1 MKPGDIVRVPGLP
14 GPHMV
19 ALFIEP
25 KGAGLYEDTVVA
37 RWWDAQN
44 APHEQAWPAAL
55 LELVPVEGEAKEPVF
70 DQNPMANALAHKAF
84 EEKVRQKVIADMTA
98 AEDAI
103 RFAHTEGIVDG

>member
-1 MKPGDIVRVPGLP
+1 MKPGDVVRVPGLP

-19 ALFIEP
+19 VLEAHGSFMV
-25 KGAGLYEDTVVA
+25 T

-44 APHEQAWPAAL
+44 APHEQAWPASL

-84 EEKVRQKVIADMTA
+84 EEKVRQRVIADMTA

-103 RFAHTEGIVDG
+103 RFAHTEGVIVDG